1 MSLPPPRQHVPGG
14 QLPRHR
20 HDHGYAA
27 VVLSGTYEE
36 AGDNG
41 RRMVRAGDVLV
52 HGPFEAHL
60 NRTPPAGAIALNLPL
75 PARTLP
81 AFGTVTDP
89 DAIARAAE
97 RDVHAAVALL
107 VAQHR
112 PAWAPAADWPDEL
125 AEALRE
131 APVRIGEWARAH
143 GLSAEHVARGFRQVF
158 GQGPLAYGR
167 EVRAQAALAS
177 SLSGRQSLAEIA
189 QATGFSDQAHMT
201 RAVVAL
207 TGRPPGAWR
216 RSNPFK
222 TQAAQPAI

>member
-1 MSLPPPRQHVPGG
+1 VTLPPPRQRVPGG
-14 QLPRHR
+14 ELPRHR

-27 VVLSGTYEE
+27 VVLSGSYEE

-41 RRMVRAGDVLV
+41 RRIVGPGDVIV
-52 HGPFEAHL
+52 HGAFEAHL
-60 NRTPPAGAIALNLPL
+60 NRTPPAGALVVNLPL
-75 PARTLP
+75 PRQALP
-81 AFGTVTDP
+81 AFGTVSDP

-97 RDVHAAVALL
+97 RDVQAAACLL
-107 VAQHR
+107 MTQHR
-112 PAWAPAADWPDEL
+112 PAWATPIDWPDLL
-125 AEALRE
+125 ADALRDG
-131 APVRIGEWARAH
+131 PVRIGEWARAH

-158 GQGPLAYGR
+158 GEGPLAYGR
-167 EVRAQAALAS
+167 EVRARAALAS
-177 SLSGRQSLAEIA
+177 SLSGDLSLAEIA

-222 TQAAQPAI
+222 TLG